1 MVNVGKYIPD
11 MDPIG
16 VWGIAEFSQEFQ
28 ENLGPVGELPEF
40 TQIKRGV
47 LMILQSLLRWTLGK
61 IVILRY

>member
-1 MVNVGKYIPD
+1 

-47 LMILQSLLRWTLGK
+47 LMILQSLLR
-61 IVILRY
+61 